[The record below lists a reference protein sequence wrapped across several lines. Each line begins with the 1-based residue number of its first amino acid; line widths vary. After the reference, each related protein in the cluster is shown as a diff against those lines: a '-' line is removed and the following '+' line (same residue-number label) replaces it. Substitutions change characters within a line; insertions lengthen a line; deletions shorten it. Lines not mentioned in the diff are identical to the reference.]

1 MAAPQLPGANPTGV
15 TKALQLL
22 QFLYNA
28 MPSQVRLVLAQAV
41 LEWAEKAKDQALGE
55 LANGPPAPSGPHD
68 FVGHGRQY

>member
-1 MAAPQLPGANPTGV
+1 MAAPQLPGAAAPTGV

-41 LEWAEKAKDQALGE
+41 LEWAEKAKDQALAE
-55 LANGPPAPSGPHD
+55 LANGPPAPPGPRD
-68 FVGHGRQY
+68 FTSRHY